1 MGKIIAIASGK
12 GGVGKTTLAANLGAA
27 LASLEKKVLL
37 VDLDIGLRNLDLV
50 LGLQNIIVYDL
61 VDVYENK
68 IDLFEASYHFKK
80 YGELYFLPASQTVDK
95 EDIDKGL
102 FCEFLNGIKDR
113 FDYIILDCP
122 AGIETGLKNAL
133 CVTDTL
139 IVTVTPDFASV
150 RDADRVVEVSE
161 EYDVD
166 KKLVIINKFDKK
178 NIRKG
183 YAPNVDEILE
193 RLGTPLLGIVENE
206 EEMLKF
212 QNNGELIFESKR
224 KNFTKNVK
232 NCAKR
237 LTGETIP
244 IKIKWKTY
252 KNKQNLKIN

>member
-12 GGVGKTTLAANLGAA
+12 GGVGKTTLVANLGAA
-27 LASLEKKVLL
+27 LASLDKKVLL

-61 VDVYENK
+61 TDVYEHK
-68 IDLFEASYHFKK
+68 LDLFEASYHFEK

-95 EDIDKGL
+95 EDIDKDL
-102 FCEFLNGIKDR
+102 LCEFLKSIKET
-113 FDYIILDCP
+113 FDFIILDCP

-133 CVTDTL
+133 CVTDML
-139 IVTVTPDFASV
+139 VVTVTPDFASV
-150 RDADRVVEVSE
+150 RDGDRVVEISE
-161 EYDVD
+161 EYDV
-166 KKLVIINKFDKK
+166 KEKFVVINKFDKK

-183 YAPNVDEILE
+183 YALNVDEILE
-193 RLGTPLLGIVENE
+193 RLGTPLLGIVENDD
-206 EEMLKF
+206 EMVRF
-212 QNNGELIFESKR
+212 QNDGELIFENKR
-224 KNFTKNVK
+224 KNFTKNIK

-252 KNKQNLKIN
+252 KSKEN